1 MRILQASFRTFAVG
15 NEYRTPATMVGLC
28 PNTPIAGDNVGGTCI
43 EYIYH
48 VDMINPQHSTQMV
61 GLFPLPL
68 MEISATAQWSERMS
82 TKPFLYQE
90 RPKVKI
96 QMVCMKCVSLLYQYK
111 VKQSIPLLNHL

>member
-1 MRILQASFRTFAVG
+1 MRILQASFRAFAVG
-15 NEYRTPATMVGLC
+15 NKYRTPATMVGLC
-28 PNTPIAGDNVGGTCI
+28 PDKPIAGGTCI

-48 VDMINPQHSTQMV
+48 ADMINQQHSTQII
-61 GLFPLPL
+61 GLFPML
-68 MEISATAQWSERMS
+68 MEISATAQWAERMS